1 MQQPLEDRLT
11 ALEASAQ
18 RHEQTIARLDT
29 IIENHDQLMERLLA
43 NQEALQASQERLES
57 SQERLE
63 SNQEGMQA
71 NQEAIV
77 NLLEELTRDAATTR
91 RLWLRLAQ
99 RYGWLDD
106 EQNGAQQDPPI

>member
-1 MQQPLEDRLT
+1 MQPPLEDRLA

-18 RHEQTIARLDT
+18 RHEQTTARLAT
-29 IIENHDQLMERLLA
+29 IAENHDQLQGRIL
-43 NQEALQASQERLES
+43 
-57 SQERLE
+57 
-63 SNQEGMQA
+63 A

>member
-1 MQQPLEDRLT
+1 MQQPLEDRLA
-11 ALEASAQ
+11 ALEASDQ
-18 RHEQTIARLDT
+18 QNEQTTARLVT
-29 IIENHDQLMERLLA
+29 IAENHDQLLERLL
-43 NQEALQASQERLES
+43 
-57 SQERLE
+57 
-63 SNQEGMQA
+63 A

-106 EQNGAQQDPPI
+106 EQNGA

>member
-1 MQQPLEDRLT
+1 MQPPLEDRLA

-18 RHEQTIARLDT
+18 WHEQTTARLAT
-29 IIENHDQLMERLLA
+29 IAENHDQLQGRILA
-43 NQEALQASQERLES
+43 NQK
-57 SQERLE
+57 
-63 SNQEGMQA
+63 
-71 NQEAIV
+71 AIV

-106 EQNGAQQDPPI
+106 EQNGARQDPPI

>member
-1 MQQPLEDRLT
+1 MQQPLEDKIT

-18 RHEQTIARLDT
+18 RHEQTLARLDT
-29 IIENHDQLMERLLA
+29 IIENHDQLLERLLA
-43 NQEALQASQERLES
+43 NQETLQT
-57 SQERLE
+57 
-63 SNQEGMQA
+63 
-71 NQEAIV
+71 NQEAFA

-106 EQNGAQQDPPI
+106 EQNGTQPETPT